1 MDEYCSTSVFCADG
15 VRLIMTAANRKQP
28 VAQHQHS
35 RPAGIDL
42 GGSSSDW
49 AVQEQA
55 YFTANLCEPIYE
67 SLDWQVWEGFVTHQ
81 HFSS

>member
-42 GGSSSDW
+42 VGGSSDW
-49 AVQEQA
+49 AVQELLPQ
-55 YFTANLCEPIYE
+55 TEGNLHTLRDY
-67 SLDWQVWEGFVTHQ
+67 L
-81 HFSS
+81 